1 MRIRGT
7 PPVIPFGAPFITTI
21 WMVETEPFSQ
31 KAFETRKDSTLC
43 RDQTLCGR
51 WSTEVTIF
59 DSHITEAGKEAARM
73 TLAKALLPTSMTIR
87 QTHLFMFDPERTMG
101 GHSLYRTRTVRAVWM
116 KWRSIR
122 ITIDICSRTN
132 ILSLCLRGCTKGTE
146 LTR

>member
-51 WSTEVTIF
+51 WSTAVTIF
-59 DSHITEAGKEAARM
+59 DSHITEAGKEAARV
-73 TLAKALLPTSMTIR
+73 TLANALLPRSTTI
-87 QTHLFMFDPERTMG
+87 HPINLCMCDPG
-101 GHSLYRTRTVRAVWM
+101 RTV
-116 KWRSIR
+116 
-122 ITIDICSRTN
+122 
-132 ILSLCLRGCTKGTE
+132 G
-146 LTR
+146 